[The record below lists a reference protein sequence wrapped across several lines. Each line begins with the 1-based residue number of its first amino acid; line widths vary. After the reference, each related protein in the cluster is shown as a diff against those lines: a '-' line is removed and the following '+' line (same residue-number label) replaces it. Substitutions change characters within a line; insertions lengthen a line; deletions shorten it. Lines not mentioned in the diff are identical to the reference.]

1 MTYKCFV
8 FTKCPKMDKSKL
20 IIRILVQLDC
30 SINSLN
36 QLVVCHYNSIKRATS
51 TAVAGIR
58 VLRADSRQ
66 HPEEGNLAAEGS
78 RDTAGGSLVAEDTRK
93 AAAAGD
99 TVVPVVRGK
108 DLAAVPVVVGK
119 GWVVEDTGSVAVR
132 VVPDTGR
139 VVGRGCTGCTPS
151 AWAGR
156 VGTA

>member
-1 MTYKCFV
+1 
-8 FTKCPKMDKSKL
+8 MDKSKL
-20 IIRILVQLDC
+20 IIRILVQLFC

-36 QLVVCHYNSIKRATS
+36 QLVVCHYNIIKRATS

-66 HPEEGNLAAEGS
+66 HPEEGILVGEGN
-78 RDTAGGSLVAEDTRK
+78 RDTAGGNLVAEDTRK
-93 AAAAGD
+93 AAVAED
-99 TVVPVVRGK
+99 TGWVVPVVRGK

-119 GWVVEDTGSVAVR
+119 GWVVGDTGLVAVRVVSDTGRVVVR